1 MSHGSAGV
9 ADAGSPTPDAG
20 PTAPLPLAL
29 PPDASLL
36 VVDESR
42 DQSVLELLVL
52 LELDFGGGGGG
63 DGDGGGGGG
72 IAISCG
78 GCVCSCVAAGSG
90 VGCCCG
96 AAVVPVHGVMVRS
109 RRKTTPGGAGAGL
122 PLLVRTMMR
131 RFMGRH
137 GTRLGPTLPAFG
149 AGCAAVAADQYSLE
163 PTNH

>member
-9 ADAGSPTPDAG
+9 VMAGSPTPDAG

-36 VVDESR
+36 VVEESR

-52 LELDFGGGGGG
+52 LELDFGSGGGGVGDGGGGGGG
-63 DGDGGGGGG
+63 DGGGG

-78 GCVCSCVAAGSG
+78 GCACFCVAAGSG

-96 AAVVPVHGVMVRS
+96 AAVAGIVPVHGVMVRS
-109 RRKTTPGGAGAGL
+109 RR
-122 PLLVRTMMR
+122 
-131 RFMGRH
+131 
-137 GTRLGPTLPAFG
+137 
-149 AGCAAVAADQYSLE
+149 
-163 PTNH
+163 